1 MSGLTR
7 NPVVGTVLA
16 ATDPSSS
23 ALGLWGSK
31 AKSTV
36 SKFEPGGTMLGLY
49 GKSNNYSYDPVA
61 LKMGLFGYDIKK
73 ATDPNSY
80 NYEQSTMASRRLL
93 GGSAST
99 DSGTSRTLL
108 GQ

>member
-7 NPVVGTVLA
+7 NPVIGTVLA

-36 SKFEPGGTMLGLY
+36 SKFESCGSILVNY
-49 GKSNNYSYDPVA
+49 GKFKN
-61 LKMGLFGYDIKK
+61 
-73 ATDPNSY
+73 
-80 NYEQSTMASRRLL
+80 
-93 GGSAST
+93 
-99 DSGTSRTLL
+99 
-108 GQ
+108 